1 MSRSNS
7 RSAGQA
13 VGSPPKRATET
24 ASQVSGYSVTGGNR
38 DYISFSA
45 IRTYQTCPLRYY
57 FKYVAGLP
65 EESVAA
71 TLVFGSAIHRA
82 IEHHFH
88 ALMAGQEAPSI
99 LALLSAYDADW
110 QDRDVIPIR
119 FGKDETREG
128 LRAMAQRMLEAFS
141 ASCFSRPSGRILA
154 VEQPLRGMIVTGV
167 PDLLG
172 RIDLILERPAEL
184 VVLDWKTARAKWS
197 AEQADEA
204 AEQLLLYG
212 ELARDLAPGKRLRIE
227 FAVLTKTKE
236 AAIDRH
242 SCLPN
247 PRRTERTKRVVER
260 VWRAIAAGNFY
271 PAPSPMNC
279 AGCPFRAPCT
289 AWNG

>member
-1 MSRSNS
+1 MAPAAVLHNSAIGPMMNLISQLAGQKLTSPPVTKS
-7 RSAGQA
+7 RSALPDG
-13 VGSPPKRATET
+13 GC
-24 ASQVSGYSVTGGNR
+24 SVIGAER

-172 RIDLILERPAEL
+172 RIDLIL
-184 VVLDWKTARAKWS
+184 
-197 AEQADEA
+197 
-204 AEQLLLYG
+204 
-212 ELARDLAPGKRLRIE
+212 
-227 FAVLTKTKE
+227 
-236 AAIDRH
+236 
-242 SCLPN
+242 
-247 PRRTERTKRVVER
+247 
-260 VWRAIAAGNFY
+260 
-271 PAPSPMNC
+271 
-279 AGCPFRAPCT
+279 
-289 AWNG
+289 